1 MTTDTNKD
9 ADLYSVWVGGGEI
22 NDYYLTR
29 EAAERVAKA
38 WRDYGYPEATIR
50 QEACDCGDCS
60 DTPLEQRPQPIEKE
74 KGEDNK

>member
-1 MTTDTNKD
+1 MTTDTKETEQ
-9 ADLYSVWVGGGEI
+9 LYSVWVGGGEI

-38 WRDYGYPEATIR
+38 WRNWGYTDAAIR
-50 QEACDCGDCS
+50 
-60 DTPLEQRPQPIEKE
+60 LEKEHKLTNE

>member
-1 MTTDTNKD
+1 MTTDTHKD

-22 NDYYLTR
+22 NSYYLTR

-38 WRDYGYPEATIR
+38 WRNWGYTDAAIR
-50 QEACDCGDCS
+50 
-60 DTPLEQRPQPIEKE
+60 LEKKHNLTNE

>member
-1 MTTDTNKD
+1 MTTDTHKD

-22 NDYYLTR
+22 NSYYLTR

-38 WRDYGYPEATIR
+38 WRQWGYTDAAIR
-50 QEACDCGDCS
+50 
-60 DTPLEQRPQPIEKE
+60 LEKEHKLTNE

>member
-1 MTTDTNKD
+1 MTTDTKET
-9 ADLYSVWVGGGEI
+9 AAVYSVWVAGGEI

-38 WRDYGYPEATIR
+38 WRNWGYNDAAIR
-50 QEACDCGDCS
+50 
-60 DTPLEQRPQPIEKE
+60 LEKKHNPTNE